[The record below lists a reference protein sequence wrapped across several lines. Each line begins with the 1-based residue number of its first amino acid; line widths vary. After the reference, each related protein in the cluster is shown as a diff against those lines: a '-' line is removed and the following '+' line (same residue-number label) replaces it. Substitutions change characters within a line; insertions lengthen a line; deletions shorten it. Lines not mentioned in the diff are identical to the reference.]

1 MSLCDFVAFP
11 GDFVILDA
19 LLGISGIVEYWT
31 GALARN
37 KTFRKA
43 VGSIE

>member
-1 MSLCDFVAFP
+1 MSPCDFVAFP
-11 GDFVILDA
+11 GDFVMLDA
-19 LLGISGIVEYWT
+19 LFGVSGRVEYWT